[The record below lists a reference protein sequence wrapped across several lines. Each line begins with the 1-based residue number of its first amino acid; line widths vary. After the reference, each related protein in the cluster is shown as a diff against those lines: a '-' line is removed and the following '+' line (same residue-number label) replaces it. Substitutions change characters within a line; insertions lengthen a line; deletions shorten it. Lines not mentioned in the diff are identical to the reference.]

1 MKEGRNSSKNY
12 FSKEVIKLNYMQYP
26 AQQQQYGGSTRPVYQ
41 SNGWNNRIRPVSS
54 IEEVRAAS
62 IDFDGSVFYFSD
74 LANKRIYTK
83 QINLDGTA
91 LLNMY
96 ELKETPI
103 MEQPTVDTSNF
114 ITRSEFEE
122 VMNRMKNYL
131 NSFSIGKTETAIE
144 SEPAKQEP
152 EKRSFDF

>member
-1 MKEGRNSSKNY
+1 M
-12 FSKEVIKLNYMQYP
+12 
-26 AQQQQYGGSTRPVYQ
+26 
-41 SNGWNNRIRPVSS
+41 
-54 IEEVRAAS
+54 

-96 ELKETPI
+96 ELKEIPPI
-103 MEQPTVDTSNF
+103 AAAAQPVDTSAF
-114 ITRSEFEE
+114 VTRSEFED

-131 NSFSIGKTETAIE
+131 NSFSIGKTETPVE
-144 SEPAKQEP
+144 SEPVSQKTEP
-152 EKRSFDF
+152 RSFEF

>member
-1 MKEGRNSSKNY
+1 
-12 FSKEVIKLNYMQYP
+12 MQYP
-26 AQQQQYGGSTRPVYQ
+26 AQQQQYAGNTRPVYQ
-41 SNGWNNRIRPVSS
+41 PNGWNNRIRPVSS

-91 LLNMY
+91 QLNMY

-103 MEQPTVDTSNF
+103 MDQPQVVDTSNF
-114 ITRSEFEE
+114 VTRGEFEE

-131 NSFSIGKTETAIE
+131 DSFSIGKTEAPVE
-144 SEPAKQEP
+144 SGPSNQEP
-152 EKRSFDF
+152 TKRSFDF

>member
-1 MKEGRNSSKNY
+1 M
-12 FSKEVIKLNYMQYP
+12 
-26 AQQQQYGGSTRPVYQ
+26 TRPAYQ
-41 SNGWNNRIRPVSS
+41 PNGWNNRIRPVSS

-91 LLNMY
+91 QLNMY

-103 MEQPTVDTSNF
+103 MEQPIVDASKF
-114 ITRSEFEE
+114 VTRNEFDE
-122 VMNRMKNYL
+122 VMNRFKNYL
-131 NSFSIGKTETAIE
+131 NSFSIEKTE
-144 SEPAKQEP
+144 PAAANAPASPKP
-152 EKRSFDF
+152 EKSERSFDF